1 GVEGARPEIWV
12 YGVRN
17 PWRFSFDVA
26 TGDLYVP
33 DPGVA
38 HWEELTF
45 LREGSAAGANLGWP
59 AAQGNEC
66 REACSADDL
75 VWPVHVYPFGERGC
89 SIIGGAVY
97 RGEAYPDWNGVYVFS
112 DFCTGDVW
120 AIKDTDRAP
129 MIRKLIRGD
138 GVDDA
143 TTDDPRIEAD
153 VQSALA
159 GVTSIGVGPDGE
171 ILMSVG

>member
-1 GVEGARPEIWV
+1 MRRRLRVGGNRTGSERTQRVDIAPGRRERSEAVCHPPDNLFVGVEGARPEIWV

-89 SIIGGAVY
+89 SIIDGAVY

-120 AIKDTDRAP
+120 RSKTP
-129 MIRKLIRGD
+129 
-138 GVDDA
+138 
-143 TTDDPRIEAD
+143 TEPR
-153 VQSALA
+153 
-159 GVTSIGVGPDGE
+159 
-171 ILMSVG
+171 